1 MLPDDAFAIST
12 VVIAIIT
19 IKNISS
25 LRTRNISEFLLLKI
39 YPSLFI
45 SQKSIL
51 LLVAIY
57 NRIISCP
64 MLYAVETD
72 KLSKVYSSGLKAVD
86 EISIRLENGE
96 IFGFLGPNGA
106 GKSTT
111 IMILTTL
118 LKPTSGKAFVAGF
131 DVTTQAK
138 NVRQN
143 IGYVQQDS
151 TVDEYLTGRE
161 NLELQARLNHI
172 PKDVRTKR
180 IDEILEII
188 ELTDRQNDAAVTYSG
203 GMRKR
208 LDIGGGLLNMPK
220 VLFLDEPT
228 LGLDIQTRYKIWEYI
243 KKIHG
248 EFGMSIFLTTHYME
262 EADKLCNSI
271 SIIDDGKV
279 KVTGSPKE
287 LKSSLGNEIVI
298 FEINSE
304 VNLEELV
311 SRIRKTP
318 TVKDV
323 STDGLVVTVFTTS
336 GDQLTPQIFQ
346 HANNLEVKIE
356 TISLTKPTLDD
367 VFLSHTGR
375 DLREEEGKYDRK
387 KMRERLRR
395 LRVP

>member
-1 MLPDDAFAIST
+1 
-12 VVIAIIT
+12 
-19 IKNISS
+19 
-25 LRTRNISEFLLLKI
+25 
-39 YPSLFI
+39 
-45 SQKSIL
+45 
-51 LLVAIY
+51 
-57 NRIISCP
+57 

-72 KLSKVYSSGLKAVD
+72 KLSKVYHSGLKAVD
-86 EISIRLENGE
+86 EISIKLENGE

-118 LKPTSGKAFVAGF
+118 LKPSSGKAFVAGF

-138 NVRQN
+138 SVRQN

-172 PKDVRTKR
+172 PKNIRTKR

-188 ELTDRQNDAAVTYSG
+188 ELSDRQHETAVTYSG

-243 KKIHG
+243 KKIHN

-262 EADKLCNSI
+262 EADKLCNNI
-271 SIIDDGKV
+271 SIIDNGKI
-279 KVTGSPKE
+279 KITGSPKE
-287 LKSSLGNEIVI
+287 LKNALGNEIVV
-298 FEINSE
+298 FEIDSE
-304 VNLEELV
+304 SKLDRLV
-311 SRIRKTP
+311 SEIKKTS

-323 STDGLVVTVFTTS
+323 STSGPLVTVFTTS
-336 GDQLTPQIFQ
+336 GDQLTPQLFQ
-346 HANNLEVKIE
+346 QANDLQIKIE
-356 TISLTKPTLDD
+356 SISLTKPTLDD

-375 DLREEEGKYDRK
+375 ELREDDGKYDRK
-387 KMRERLRR
+387 KMRERMRKIR
-395 LRVP
+395 A